1 MDINVDFQKSVD
13 MKKRTFLASAAN
25 VRAKTVL
32 TSAAEEVAK
41 IIVSSN
47 ILPQSR
53 DDSFSLIATLN
64 VQLNLRNDSSTA

>member
-1 MDINVDFQKSVD
+1 